1 MLLIPCR
8 TSWGTLIVLRFN
20 PGKYRALTSA
30 VALFLILQSGLFV
43 LDHVVSAQI
52 RNDATYERLA
62 SRQTLLLQII
72 YESALHVG
80 EGALPAGLREE
91 QTALLDKTA
100 TNFDRT
106 LTAFAQGGN
115 AVGKRDS
122 EVFVAA
128 IDTPQAQAILLEA
141 KAVWT
146 PLAETIHGVT
156 GQASPTESDT
166 RELALRVIE
175 AQPDLFRL
183 MTRLATLMDETAT
196 NNAATL
202 QTVKIVALALA
213 ALNFLVILF
222 YLIAHLRRNDQA
234 LERARKETE
243 DILRTTQEGLFLLD
257 PQYMI
262 GTQHSRVLERIIGTA
277 DFAGANFFSLL
288 QPMVTEK
295 TLATAR
301 EYLDLLFKH
310 DVKEK
315 LVTDLNPL
323 NCVQILYS
331 KGPGNPETRYLEF
344 GFNRVKVDGEI
355 THLLVTV
362 NDITQRINLERSLK
376 ETEART
382 RDQISMLI
390 EIIQIEPAALQQFLR
405 TAREGLMNMN
415 QLLQKQETGLEA
427 RGSKVH
433 ALFRQT
439 HRIKGDAAGL
449 GLKNIAAAFERLED
463 TLTGM
468 HERHNLTGEDF
479 LPIAVQVKTLYEQI
493 EAIEL
498 LIAQIAQTRGIVT
511 VEPPRMPQN
520 PGAEQLPCVQ
530 RWRSFAAEIAARQG
544 NAVEVAYNGLDVGSL
559 PPPLQDAVNTL
570 VNQFIRNA
578 VVHGIESPEERKRLN
593 KPAAGRL
600 SIYISRRDDGGIDLG
615 FRDDGRGISVERIRQ
630 AAIDKGRLTPEAAAV
645 LEPRRIIGLIFEPGM
660 STRQTVDGDAG
671 RGAGL
676 DAVREIVARM
686 GGNIRLGTT
695 VNEYCHFR
703 ISLALPAPSGVPDGA
718 AA

>member
-1 MLLIPCR
+1 
-8 TSWGTLIVLRFN
+8 VLRFN
-20 PGKYRALTSA
+20 PGKYRALTAA
-30 VALFLILQSGLFV
+30 VALFLIMQGGLFA
-43 LDHVVSAQI
+43 LDLVVSAQI

-80 EGALPAGLREE
+80 EGSLPAGLREE
-91 QTALLDKTA
+91 QVALLDKSA

-115 AVGKRDS
+115 AIGKRDK

-128 IDTPQAQAILLEA
+128 IDTPQAQALLLEA
-141 KAVWT
+141 KALWA
-146 PLAETIHGVT
+146 PLAETIHAVT
-156 GQASPTESDT
+156 RQASPSESDT

-175 AQPDLFRL
+175 AQPDLLRL
-183 MTRLATLMDETAT
+183 MTRLAVLMDETAEK
-196 NNAATL
+196 NAATL
-202 QTVKIVALALA
+202 DMAKIVTLILA
-213 ALNFLVILF
+213 AINFLVILF
-222 YLIAHLRRNDQA
+222 YLIAHLRRNDLA
-234 LERARKETE
+234 LERAQKETA

-257 PQYMI
+257 SQYII
-262 GTQHSRVLERIIGTA
+262 GTQHSRVLEGIIGTA
-277 DFAGANFFSLL
+277 EFSGTSFFALL

-301 EYLDLLFKH
+301 EYLELLFKH

-323 NCVQILYS
+323 NCVQILYGQGTG
-331 KGPGNPETRYLEF
+331 KPETRYLEF
-344 GFNRVKVDGEI
+344 GFNRVKEAGKI

-382 RDQISMLI
+382 RDQISMLV
-390 EIIQIEPAALQQFLR
+390 EILQIEPAALQQFLR
-405 TAREGLMNMN
+405 TAREGLQSMNE
-415 QLLQKQETGLEA
+415 LLQRQETGLEA

-433 ALFRQT
+433 ALFRHS
-439 HRIKGDAAGL
+439 HRIKGDAAAL
-449 GLKNIAAAFERLED
+449 GLKNIAATFEHLED

-479 LPIAVQVKTLYEQI
+479 LPIAVQVKGLYEQI
-493 EAIEL
+493 EAIEA
-498 LIAQIAQTRGIVT
+498 LIAQISQARGIVT
-511 VEPPRMPQN
+511 VEPPRQSHN
-520 PGAEQLPCVQ
+520 PNATQLPFVQ
-530 RWRSFAAEIAARQG
+530 RWRNFANEIAARQG
-544 NAVEVAYNGLDVGSL
+544 NVVEVNYDGIDIGTL
-559 PPPLQDAVNTL
+559 PTALHDAVNTL

-578 VVHGIESPEERKRLN
+578 VAHGIEPPDERKRLN
-593 KPAAGRL
+593 KPEAGRM
-600 SIYISRRDDGGIDLG
+600 SIYVSQRGDGGIDLG
-615 FRDDGRGISVERIRQ
+615 FRDDGRGISVEHIRQ
-630 AAIDKGRLTPEAAAV
+630 SAVGKGRLSAEEAAAW
-645 LEPRRIIGLIFEPGM
+645 EPRRIIGLIFEPGM
-660 STRQTVDGDAG
+660 STRQTADGDAG

-676 DAVREIVARM
+676 DAVREIVTRM

-703 ISLALPAPSGVPDGA
+703 ISLAAPATAPAPNLTPEGSTA
-718 AA
+718 

>member
-1 MLLIPCR
+1 
-8 TSWGTLIVLRFN
+8 VLRFN
-20 PGKYRALTSA
+20 PGKYRALTA
-30 VALFLILQSGLFV
+30 AIALFLIMQAGLFA
-43 LDHVVSAQI
+43 LDLVVSAQI

-80 EGALPAGLREE
+80 KGALPAGLREE
-91 QTALLDKTA
+91 QVALLDKSA

-115 AVGKRDS
+115 AIGKRDK

-128 IDTPQAQAILLEA
+128 IDTPQAQALLLEA
-141 KAVWT
+141 KALWA
-146 PLAETIHGVT
+146 PLVETIHGVT
-156 GQASPTESDT
+156 RQASPSETDT

-175 AQPDLFRL
+175 AQPDLLRL
-183 MTRLATLMDETAT
+183 MTRLAVLMDETAVK
-196 NNAATL
+196 NAATL
-202 QTVKIVALALA
+202 DLAKIVTLILA
-213 ALNFLVILF
+213 AINFLVILF

-234 LERARKETE
+234 LEHAQKETA

-257 PQYMI
+257 PQYVI
-262 GTQHSRVLERIIGTA
+262 GTQHSRVLEGIIGTTEFSGTSF
-277 DFAGANFFSLL
+277 FALL

-301 EYLDLLFKH
+301 EYLELLFKH

-323 NCVQILYS
+323 NCVQILYGQGTG
-331 KGPGNPETRYLEF
+331 KPETRYLEF
-344 GFNRVKVDGEI
+344 GFNRVKEGNQI

-390 EIIQIEPAALQQFLR
+390 EILQIEPAALQQFLR
-405 TAREGLMNMN
+405 TAREGLQSMNE
-415 QLLQKQETGLEA
+415 LLQRQETGLEA

-433 ALFRQT
+433 ALFRHS
-439 HRIKGDAAGL
+439 HRIKGDAAAL
-449 GLKNIAAAFERLED
+449 GLKNIAATFEHLED

-479 LPIAVQVKTLYEQI
+479 LPIAVQVKGLYEQI
-493 EAIEL
+493 EAIEA
-498 LIAQIAQTRGIVT
+498 LIAQISQARGIVT
-511 VEPPRMPQN
+511 VEPPRQPHD
-520 PGAEQLPCVQ
+520 PGATQLPFVQ
-530 RWRSFAAEIAARQG
+530 RWRNFASEIAARQG
-544 NAVEVAYNGLDVGSL
+544 NVVEVNYDGIDISTL
-559 PPPLQDAVNTL
+559 PTALHDAVNTL

-578 VVHGIESPEERKRLN
+578 VAHGIEPPDERKRLN
-593 KPAAGRL
+593 KTEVGRM
-600 SIYISRRDDGGIDLG
+600 SIYVSQRGDGGIDLG
-615 FRDDGRGISVERIRQ
+615 FRDDGRGISVEHIRQ
-630 AAIDKGRLTPEAAAV
+630 SAVGKGRLTAEEAAAW
-645 LEPRRIIGLIFEPGM
+645 EPRRIIGLIFEPGM
-660 STRQTVDGDAG
+660 STRQTADGDAG

-676 DAVREIVARM
+676 DAVREIVTRM

-703 ISLALPAPSGVPDGA
+703 ISLAAPAPASAPSPTPEGSA
-718 AA
+718 A

>member
-1 MLLIPCR
+1 M
-8 TSWGTLIVLRFN
+8 LRFN

-30 VALFLILQSGLFV
+30 IALFLIMQAGLFA
-43 LDHVVSAQI
+43 LDLVVSAQI

-80 EGALPAGLREE
+80 EGTLPAGLREE

-100 TNFDRT
+100 TSFDRT
-106 LTAFAQGGN
+106 LTAFTQGGE

-122 EVFVAA
+122 AVFVEA

-141 KAVWT
+141 RALWV

-156 GQASPTESDT
+156 QQAAPSETDT
-166 RELALRVIE
+166 KELALRVIE
-175 AQPDLFRL
+175 AQPNLFRL
-183 MTRLATLMDETAT
+183 MTRLATLMDETAK

-202 QTVKIVALALA
+202 QTAKIVTLVLA
-213 ALNFLVILF
+213 AINFFVILF
-222 YLIAHLRRNDQA
+222 YLIAHLRRNDQE

-257 PQYMI
+257 TQYTI
-262 GTQHSRVLERIIGTA
+262 GSQHSRVLERIIGTA
-277 DFAGANFFSLL
+277 EFTGANFFSLL

-315 LVTDLNPL
+315 LVTGLNPL

-331 KGPGNPETRYLEF
+331 QGPGNPETRYLEF
-344 GFNRVKVDGEI
+344 GFNRVKEAGKI

-362 NDITQRINLERSLK
+362 NDITHRINLEKSLK

-405 TAREGLMNMN
+405 TAREGLLSMN
-415 QLLQKQETGLEA
+415 QLLQKQETGMEA

-468 HERHNLTGEDF
+468 HARHNLTGEDF

-498 LIAQIAQTRGIVT
+498 LIAQISQARGIVT
-511 VEPPRMPQN
+511 IEPPRMAQE
-520 PGAEQLPCVQ
+520 PGTDELPFVH
-530 RWRSFAAEIAARQG
+530 RWRSFAAEIATRQG
-544 NAVEVAYNGLDVGSL
+544 NAVEVAYNGVDIASL
-559 PPPLQDAVNTL
+559 PTPLQDAVNTL

-578 VVHGIESPEERKRLN
+578 VVHGIESAEERQRLN

-615 FRDDGRGISVERIRQ
+615 FRDDGRGISIERIRQ
-630 AAIDKGRLTPEAAAV
+630 AAIDKGRLTPEAAAA
-645 LEPRRIIGLIFEPGM
+645 LEPRRVIGLIFEPGM
-660 STRQTVDGDAG
+660 STREAVDGDAG

-676 DAVREIVARM
+676 DAVRDIVSSM
-686 GGNIRLGTT
+686 GGNIRIGTT

-703 ISLALPAPSGVPDGA
+703 ISLSPPAPGGAPEGA

>member
-1 MLLIPCR
+1 M
-8 TSWGTLIVLRFN
+8 LRFN
-20 PGKYRALTSA
+20 PGKYRALTSTI
-30 VALFLILQSGLFV
+30 ALFLILQAGLFA
-43 LDHVVSAQI
+43 LDLVVSAQI

-106 LTAFAQGGN
+106 LMAFTQGGN
-115 AVGKRDS
+115 AIGKRDS
-122 EVFVAA
+122 EVFVDA

-141 KAVWT
+141 QALWV

-156 GQASPTESDT
+156 RQASPSESEAK
-166 RELALRVIE
+166 ELALRVIE
-175 AQPDLFRL
+175 AQPNLFRL
-183 MTRLATLMDETAT
+183 MTRLATLMDETAK
-196 NNAATL
+196 NNAAKL
-202 QTVKIVALALA
+202 QTAKIVTLALA
-213 ALNFLVILF
+213 AINFLVILF
-222 YLIAHLRRNDQA
+222 YLIAHLRRNDQE
-234 LERARKETE
+234 LERAQKETA

-257 PQYMI
+257 PQYAI
-262 GTQHSRVLERIIGTA
+262 GTQHSRVLEGIIGTA
-277 DFAGANFFSLL
+277 EFAGVNFFTLL

-295 TLATAR
+295 TLVTAR

-323 NCVQILYS
+323 NCVQILYGQGS
-331 KGPGNPETRYLEF
+331 GKPETRYLEF
-344 GFNRVKVDGEI
+344 GFNRVKEGKRI

-390 EIIQIEPAALQQFLR
+390 EIIQIEPAALSQFLR
-405 TAREGLMNMN
+405 VAREGLQNMN
-415 QLLQKQETGLEA
+415 ELLQKQETGLQA

-449 GLKNIAAAFERLED
+449 GLKNIAAAFEHLED

-479 LPIAVQVKTLYEQI
+479 LPIAVQVKALYEQI
-493 EAIEL
+493 GAIEQ
-498 LIAQIAQTRGIVT
+498 LIAQISQARGIVT
-511 VEPPRMPQN
+511 IESPRMPQD
-520 PGAEQLPCVQ
+520 PGAEQLPFVQ
-530 RWRSFAAEIAARQG
+530 RWRNFANEIATRQG
-544 NAVEVAYNGLDVGSL
+544 NAVEVAYNGLDIAGL
-559 PPPLQDAVNTL
+559 PTPLQDAVNTL

-578 VVHGIESPEERKRLN
+578 VVHGIESADERKHLN
-593 KPAAGRL
+593 KPVAGRL

-630 AAIDKGRLTPEAAAV
+630 AAIDKGRLTAEEAAA
-645 LEPRRIIGLIFEPGM
+645 LEPRRVIGLIFEPGM
-660 STRQTVDGDAG
+660 STRQAVDGDAG

-676 DAVREIVARM
+676 DAVRDIVTRM
-686 GGNIRLGTT
+686 GGNIRIGTT

-703 ISLALPAPSGVPDGA
+703 ISLSPPAPSDTSEGA

>member
-1 MLLIPCR
+1 
-8 TSWGTLIVLRFN
+8 VLRFN
-20 PGKYRALTSA
+20 PGKYRVLTSA
-30 VALFLILQSGLFV
+30 VALFLVMQAGLFV
-43 LDHVVSAQI
+43 LDLVVSAQI

-80 EGALPAGLREE
+80 QGALPPGLREE
-91 QTALLDKTA
+91 QVALLDKSS

-115 AVGKRDS
+115 AVGKRDN

-141 KAVWT
+141 KALWT

-156 GQASPTESDT
+156 RQASPPEADT
-166 RELALRVIE
+166 RELALRIVE
-175 AQPDLFRL
+175 AQPDLLRL
-183 MTRLATLMDETAT
+183 MTRLAVLMDETAAK
-196 NNAATL
+196 NATTL
-202 QTVKIVALALA
+202 QLAKIVTLALA
-213 ALNFLVILF
+213 AINFLVILF
-222 YLIAHLRRNDQA
+222 FLIAHLRRNDQE
-234 LERARKETE
+234 LERARKETD

-257 PQYMI
+257 PQYII
-262 GTQHSRVLERIIGTA
+262 GTQHSRVLEGIIGTSQ
-277 DFAGANFFSLL
+277 FAGTSFFSVL

-301 EYLDLLFKH
+301 EYLELLFKH

-323 NCVQILYS
+323 NCVQILYGQGS
-331 KGPGNPETRYLEF
+331 GKPETRYLEF
-344 GFNRVKVDGEI
+344 GFNRVKEAGRI

-362 NDITQRINLERSLK
+362 NNITHRINLERSLK

-390 EIIQIEPAALQQFLR
+390 EIIQIEPMALQQFLR
-405 TAREGLMNMN
+405 TTREGLQNMN
-415 QLLQKQETGLEA
+415 RLLQMQETGLEA

-433 ALFRQT
+433 ALFRQS
-439 HRIKGDAAGL
+439 HRIKGDAAAL
-449 GLKNIAAAFERLED
+449 GLKNIAGSFERLED

-468 HERHNLTGEDF
+468 HERHDLTGEDF
-479 LPIAVQVKTLYEQI
+479 LPVAVQVKALFEQLASI
-493 EAIEL
+493 ETVVAQIVQLREAIS
-498 LIAQIAQTRGIVT
+498 VD
-511 VEPPRMPQN
+511 PPRMPRN
-520 PGAEQLPCVQ
+520 PAIEQLPFVQ
-530 RWRSFAAEIAARQG
+530 RWRDFASEIAARQG
-544 NAVEVAYNGLDVGSL
+544 NAVELSYNGIDIASL
-559 PPPLQDAVNTL
+559 QPELQDALNTV

-578 VVHGIESPEERKRLN
+578 VVHGIEPPAERKLRG
-593 KPAAGRL
+593 KPEAGRL
-600 SIYISRRDDGGIDLG
+600 AVYITARDGGVDLS
-615 FRDDGRGISVERIRQ
+615 FRDDGHGISIEKLRATAVE
-630 AAIDKGRLTPEAAAV
+630 KGRLTPEEAAAWDA
-645 LEPRRIIGLIFEPGM
+645 RRVIGLIFEPGM

-676 DAVREIVARM
+676 DAVREIVTRL
-686 GGNIRLGTT
+686 GGNIRIGTT

-703 ISLALPAPSGVPDGA
+703 ISLALPATATAPEMADEGSA
-718 AA
+718 T

>member
-1 MLLIPCR
+1 M
-8 TSWGTLIVLRFN
+8 LRFN
-20 PGKYRALTSA
+20 PGKYRALTAA
-30 VALFLILQSGLFV
+30 VALFLIMQAGLFA
-43 LDHVVSAQI
+43 LDLVVSAQV
-52 RNDATYERLA
+52 RKDATYERLA

-72 YESALHVG
+72 YEAALHVG
-80 EGALPAGLREE
+80 EGALPQGLREE

-115 AVGKRDS
+115 AIGKRDG
-122 EVFVAA
+122 EVFIEA
-128 IDTPQAQAILLEA
+128 IATPQAQAILLEA
-141 KAVWT
+141 KALWT
-146 PLAETIHGVT
+146 PLVETIHGVT
-156 GQASPTESDT
+156 RQAAPSESDT
-166 RELALRVIE
+166 RELALRVVE
-175 AQPDLFRL
+175 AQPDLLRL
-183 MTRLATLMDETAT
+183 MARLAALMDETAEK
-196 NNAATL
+196 NAATL
-202 QTVKIVALALA
+202 NQAKIATLALA
-213 ALNFLVILF
+213 AINFLVILF
-222 YLIAHLRRNDQA
+222 YLIAHLRRNDQE

-257 PQYMI
+257 PQYLI

-277 DFAGANFFSLL
+277 EFAGTNFFNLL

-323 NCVQILYS
+323 NCVQILVNP
-331 KGPGNPETRYLEF
+331 GPGNSETRYLEF
-344 GFNRVKVDGEI
+344 GFNRVKAAGKI

-382 RDQISMLI
+382 RDQIGMLI
-390 EIIQIEPAALQQFLR
+390 EILQIEAAALQQFLR
-405 TAREGLMNMN
+405 TARAGLHSMNE
-415 QLLQKQETGLEA
+415 LLQRQETGLDA

-449 GLKNIAAAFERLED
+449 GMKNIAAAFERLED

-479 LPIAVQVKTLYEQI
+479 LPIAVQVKSLYEQI

-498 LIAQIAQTRGIVT
+498 LIAQISQARGIVT
-511 VEPPRMPQN
+511 IESPRMPQD
-520 PGAEQLPCVQ
+520 PGTDQEPFVQ
-530 RWRSFAAEIAARQG
+530 RWRSFASEIAARQG
-544 NAVEVAYNGLDVGSL
+544 NAVELAYTGVDIGSL
-559 PPPLQDAVNTL
+559 PIDLQDAVTTL

-578 VVHGIESPEERKRLN
+578 VVHGIETPEERQRLN

-600 SIYISRRDDGGIDLG
+600 SIYVSRRDDGGIDLG

-630 AAIDKGRLTPEAAAV
+630 AAIDKGRLTPETAAV

-676 DAVREIVARM
+676 DAVRDIVTRM

-703 ISLALPAPSGVPDGA
+703 ISLAAPASDSAPEGA
-718 AA
+718 TA

>member
-1 MLLIPCR
+1 
-8 TSWGTLIVLRFN
+8 VLRFN
-20 PGKYRALTSA
+20 PGKYRTLTAA
-30 VALFLILQSGLFV
+30 VALFLIMQAGLFA
-43 LDHVVSAQI
+43 LDLVVSAQI
-52 RNDATYERLA
+52 RKDATYERLA

-72 YESALHVG
+72 YEAALHVG
-80 EGALPAGLREE
+80 EGALPEGLREE
-91 QTALLDKTA
+91 QTALLDKMA

-106 LTAFAQGGN
+106 LTAFTQGGN
-115 AVGKRDS
+115 AIGKRDG
-122 EVFVAA
+122 EVSIEA
-128 IDTPQAQAILLEA
+128 IATPQAQAILLEA
-141 KAVWT
+141 KAIWS
-146 PLAETIHGVT
+146 PLVETIHGVT
-156 GQASPTESDT
+156 RQAAPSETDT
-166 RELALRVIE
+166 RELSLRVVE
-175 AQPDLFRL
+175 AQPDLLRL
-183 MTRLATLMDETAT
+183 MTRLAALMDEIAEK
-196 NNAATL
+196 NLATL
-202 QTVKIVALALA
+202 NLAKVVTLVLA
-213 ALNFLVILF
+213 ALNFLLILF
-222 YLIAHLRRNDQA
+222 YLIAHLRRNDQE

-257 PQYMI
+257 PQYLI

-295 TLATAR
+295 TLVTAR

-323 NCVQILYS
+323 NCVQILYRQ
-331 KGPGNPETRYLEF
+331 GPGNPETRYLEF
-344 GFNRVKVDGEI
+344 GFNRVKAAGKI

-362 NDITQRINLERSLK
+362 NDVTQRINLERSLK

-390 EIIQIEPAALQQFLR
+390 EILQIEPAALQQFMR
-405 TAREGLMNMN
+405 TARTGLHNMN
-415 QLLQKQETGLEA
+415 DLLQKQETGLDA

-449 GLKNIAAAFERLED
+449 GLQNIAASFERLED

-479 LPIAVQVKTLYEQI
+479 LPITVQVKALYEQI

-498 LIAQIAQTRGIVT
+498 LIGQISQARGIVT
-511 VEPPRMPQN
+511 IESPRMPQEA
-520 PGAEQLPCVQ
+520 GTDQLAFVQ
-530 RWRSFAAEIAARQG
+530 RWRSFATEIAARQG
-544 NAVEVAYNGLDVGSL
+544 NAVEVNYTGLDIGSL
-559 PPPLQDAVNTL
+559 PNDLQDAVTTL

-578 VVHGIESPEERKRLN
+578 VVHGIETPETRQRLN

-600 SIYISRRDDGGIDLG
+600 SIYVSRRDDGGIDLG

-630 AAIDKGRLTPEAAAV
+630 AAIEKGRLTPETAAT

-676 DAVREIVARM
+676 DAVREIVTRM

-703 ISLALPAPSGVPDGA
+703 ISLAPPAAGNATEGA

>member
-1 MLLIPCR
+1 
-8 TSWGTLIVLRFN
+8 VLRFN
-20 PGKYRALTSA
+20 PGKYRALTAA
-30 VALFLILQSGLFV
+30 VALFLILQAGLFA
-43 LDHVVSAQI
+43 LDQVVSAQI
-52 RNDATYERLA
+52 RSDATYERLA
-62 SRQTLLLQII
+62 SRQTLLLQVI

-80 EGALPAGLREE
+80 EGTLPPGLREE

-106 LTAFAQGGN
+106 LTAFIQGGN
-115 AVGKRDS
+115 AIGKRES
-122 EVFVAA
+122 EVFVEAIAA
-128 IDTPQAQAILLEA
+128 PQAQAILLEA
-141 KAVWT
+141 KAIWA
-146 PLAETIHGVT
+146 PLAETIQGVT
-156 GQASPTESDT
+156 RQAAPPETDT
-166 RELALRVIE
+166 QELSLRVVE
-175 AQPDLFRL
+175 AQPDLLRL
-183 MTRLATLMDETAT
+183 MNRLAALMDETAT
-196 NNAATL
+196 SNAATL
-202 QTVKIVALALA
+202 NQAKIATLILA

-234 LERARKETE
+234 LERAQKETA

-257 PQYMI
+257 PQYLI

-331 KGPGNPETRYLEF
+331 QGPGNPETRYLEF
-344 GFNRVKVDGEI
+344 GFNRVKEAGKI

-362 NDITQRINLERSLK
+362 NDITQRITLERSLK

-390 EIIQIEPAALQQFLR
+390 EILQIEPAALQQFLR
-405 TAREGLMNMN
+405 TAREGLHSMND
-415 QLLQKQETGLEA
+415 LLQKQETGLDA

-449 GLKNIAAAFERLED
+449 GLKNIAASFERLED

-498 LIAQIAQTRGIVT
+498 LIAQISQARGIVT
-511 VEPPRMPQN
+511 IESPRMPQE
-520 PGAEQLPCVQ
+520 PGTDQLPFVQ
-530 RWRSFAAEIAARQG
+530 RWRTFATEIATRQG
-544 NAVEVAYNGLDVGSL
+544 NAVEVAYTGLDIASL
-559 PPPLQDAVNTL
+559 PIALQDAATTL

-578 VVHGIESPEERKRLN
+578 VAHGIEPPEERQRLN

-600 SIYISRRDDGGIDLG
+600 SIYISRRDDDGIDLG

-630 AAIDKGRLTPEAAAV
+630 AAIDKGRLTPEAAAA

-676 DAVREIVARM
+676 DAVREIVTRM

-703 ISLALPAPSGVPDGA
+703 VSLAPPAPDNAPDGTA
-718 AA
+718 A

>member
-1 MLLIPCR
+1 M
-8 TSWGTLIVLRFN
+8 LRFS

-30 VALFLILQSGLFV
+30 IALFLIMQAGLFA
-43 LDHVVSAQI
+43 LDLVVSAQI

-80 EGALPAGLREE
+80 EGTLPAGLREE

-100 TNFDRT
+100 TSFDRT
-106 LTAFAQGGN
+106 LTAFTQGGE

-122 EVFVAA
+122 VVFVEA

-141 KAVWT
+141 RALWV

-156 GQASPTESDT
+156 QQASPSETDT
-166 RELALRVIE
+166 KELALRVIE
-175 AQPDLFRL
+175 AQPNLFRL
-183 MTRLATLMDETAT
+183 MTRLAALMDETAK

-202 QTVKIVALALA
+202 QTAKIVTLVLA
-213 ALNFLVILF
+213 AINFFVILF
-222 YLIAHLRRNDQA
+222 YLIAHLRRNDQE

-257 PQYMI
+257 TQYTI
-262 GTQHSRVLERIIGTA
+262 GSQHSRVLERIIGTA
-277 DFAGANFFSLL
+277 EFAGANFFSLL

-323 NCVQILYS
+323 NCVQILYGQ
-331 KGPGNPETRYLEF
+331 GPGNPETRYLEF
-344 GFNRVKVDGEI
+344 SFNRVKEAGKI

-362 NDITQRINLERSLK
+362 NDITHRINLERSLK

-405 TAREGLMNMN
+405 TAREGLLNMN
-415 QLLQKQETGLEA
+415 QLLQKQETGLQA

-449 GLKNIAAAFERLED
+449 GLKNIAASFERLED

-498 LIAQIAQTRGIVT
+498 LIAQISQARGIVT
-511 VEPPRMPQN
+511 IEPPRMPQD
-520 PGAEQLPCVQ
+520 PGTDQLPFVH
-530 RWRSFAAEIAARQG
+530 RWRNFAAEIATRQG
-544 NAVEVAYNGLDVGSL
+544 NAVEVAYNGVDIASL
-559 PPPLQDAVNTL
+559 PTPLQDAVNTL

-578 VVHGIESPEERKRLN
+578 VVHGIESAEERKRLN
-593 KPAAGRL
+593 KPAAGCL

-615 FRDDGRGISVERIRQ
+615 FRDDGRGISIERIRQ
-630 AAIDKGRLTPEAAAV
+630 AAIDKGRLTPEAAAA

-660 STRQTVDGDAG
+660 STRQAVDGDAG

-676 DAVREIVARM
+676 DAVRDIVSSM
-686 GGNIRLGTT
+686 GGNIRIGTT

-703 ISLALPAPSGVPDGA
+703 ISLSPPAPSGATEGA